1 MPREKKKEQV
11 EEKVEK
17 TAKEEVGESKPLR
30 RLAVSELRPEVSEK
44 ASEEKGKTPPAKGKA
59 EKSKARPKKKKGHSK
74 VYLDKAGQID
84 RDKLYKLEE
93 AVELVKKVS
102 YSKFDGTVSLAI
114 RVAKSKKTDEAIRG
128 TIRLP
133 HGTGKKIKIAVAS
146 EELIEEIKKGKTDF
160 DLLVATPEMM
170 PRLAQVAKILG
181 PKGKMPNPKDGTV
194 VDDPH
199 SHLEEL
205 GEKIVR
211 FRADAH
217 RNVHIPV
224 GRVSWSDEKLLDN
237 IQAALKTLASE
248 KKLSVTLSPTMGPG
262 VRVEVK

>member
-1 MPREKKKEQV
+1 MPREKKKEPV
-11 EEKVEK
+11 EKKVEK
-17 TAKEEVGESKPLR
+17 VTKVTKEETGESKPLR
-30 RLAVSELRPEVSEK
+30 RPAVSELRPEASEQKEK
-44 ASEEKGKTPPAKGKA
+44 ASEPKTSKT
-59 EKSKARPKKKKGHSK
+59 KARPKKKKGHSK
-74 VYLDKAGQID
+74 GYLDKAGLVD
-84 RDKLYKLEE
+84 SGKLYKLEE
-93 AVELVKKVS
+93 AIGLAKKVS

-114 RVAKSKKTDEAIRG
+114 RIAKSKKTDESIRG

-133 HGTGKKIKIAVAS
+133 HGTGKKVKVAVAS

-194 VDDPH
+194 VDDPQA
-199 SHLEEL
+199 HLEEL
-205 GEKIVR
+205 GERIVR

-224 GRVSWSDEKLLDN
+224 GRVSWADEKLLEN

-262 VRVEVK
+262 VGMEVK

>member
-11 EEKVEK
+11 VKPVEK
-17 TAKEEVGESKPLR
+17 KQVEKEAAQPKIEKEKTPVAKSK
-30 RLAVSELRPEVSEK
+30 SEK
-44 ASEEKGKTPPAKGKA
+44 TKV
-59 EKSKARPKKKKGHSK
+59 RPKKKKGHSK
-74 VYLDKAGQID
+74 AYLDKAGLID
-84 RDKLYKLEE
+84 TGKLYKLEE
-93 AVELVKKVS
+93 AIGLVKKVS
-102 YSKFDGTVSLAI
+102 YGKFDGTISLAI
-114 RVAKSKKTDEAIRG
+114 RIAKSKKTDEAIRG

-133 HGTGKKIKIAVAS
+133 HGTGKKIKVAVAS

-160 DLLVATPEMM
+160 DLLVAAPEMM
-170 PRLAQVAKILG
+170 PHLAQVAKILG

-194 VDDPH
+194 VDDPKA
-199 SHLEEL
+199 HLEEL

-224 GRVSWSDEKLLDN
+224 GRVSWAEEKLLEN

-248 KKLSVTLSPTMGPG
+248 KKLSIALSPTMGPG
-262 VRVEVK
+262 VKVEVK

>member
-1 MPREKKKEQV
+1 MPRAKKKEQV

-17 TAKEEVGESKPLR
+17 ADEKIKVEKEVEQPKGEKVSQPKTSK
-30 RLAVSELRPEVSEK
+30 
-44 ASEEKGKTPPAKGKA
+44 T
-59 EKSKARPKKKKGHSK
+59 KARPKKKRGYSK
-74 VYLDKAGQID
+74 AYLDKAGLID
-84 RDKLYKLEE
+84 TGKLYKLEE
-93 AVELVKKVS
+93 AIGLVKKVS
-102 YSKFDGTVSLAI
+102 YGKFDGTISLAI
-114 RVAKSKKTDEAIRG
+114 RIAKSKKTDEAIRG

-133 HGTGKKIKIAVAS
+133 HGTGKKIKVAVAS
-146 EELIEEIKKGKTDF
+146 EELIEQIKKGKTDF

-224 GRVSWSDEKLLDN
+224 GRVSWADEKLLDN

-262 VRVEVK
+262 VKVETK